1 VFLLAAAAIFLLPR
15 LDLTV
20 FGRTLVV
27 TDYRAGTLAYV
38 GIYLI
43 ALLGLNL
50 LTGITGQISLGHGA
64 FMLIGGYTTA
74 ILISNGAR
82 PGDPPLE
89 LLGHQFT
96 SDLRDI
102 WTIPLAGLIAG
113 LFGFLFGFPA
123 LRLHGLYLALATFA
137 VAVATPAIVRKYE
150 GFTGGGGGINFFD
163 AEGRTRSQIT
173 TDPVTF
179 EQVESKIEVLGLSIP
194 SFNEWLYYLSWT
206 LALVLFGAA
215 WLLLRGR
222 FGRALRAVRDSELA
236 AASSGVNLARYK
248 TLAFGISAFY
258 AGVAGSLLAI
268 ATTFVNPDTFPIT
281 LSIFLL
287 VGVVVGGLGSLWPL
301 VFGAI
306 FIHFMQIEWAQ
317 RAEAVVP
324 NWIPI
329 LGDIDTDA
337 PGAPAVAF
345 GVVLILIM
353 LAFPGGAA
361 GLIRRVTSLA
371 TSARRRA

>member
-1 VFLLAAAAIFLLPR
+1 MRGRDPVHVLIFVAAVVAVFLLPR
-15 LDLTV
+15 FISD
-20 FGRTLVV
+20 F
-27 TDYRAGTLAYV
+27 RAQQFAYV
-38 GIYLI
+38 GVYLI
-43 ALLGLNL
+43 ALIGLNI

-74 ILISNGAR
+74 ILISDQQLKIGSHVFSS
-82 PGDPPLE
+82 DM
-89 LLGHQFT
+89 
-96 SDLRDI
+96 SDLY
-102 WTIPLAGLIAG
+102 TIPIAG
-113 LFGFLFGFPA
+113 LVAGLAGFLFGFPA
-123 LRLHGLYLALATFA
+123 LRLTGLYLALATFSIA
-137 VAVATPAIVRKYE
+137 VAFPAIVKKFE
-150 GFTGGGGGINFFD
+150 EFTGGGGGINMFGLPGLRGVV
-163 AEGRTRSQIT
+163 E
-173 TDPVTF
+173 PVR
-179 EQVESKIEVLGLSIP
+179 IP
-194 SFNEWLYYLSWT
+194 LIDKALSFNEWLYYLSWS
-206 LALVLFGAA
+206 LALFMFGVA

-317 RAEAVVP
+317 RMEAV
-324 NWIPI
+324 IPDFLPF

-353 LAFPGGAA
+353 LAFPSGAGGLFRNLGALTTR
-361 GLIRRVTSLA
+361 GYHRVRQPNS
-371 TSARRRA
+371 

>member
-1 VFLLAAAAIFLLPR
+1 MRRADLIRVGVFLLAAVAVLLLPR
-15 LDLTV
+15 LISD
-20 FGRTLVV
+20 F
-27 TDYRAGTLAYV
+27 RAQQFAYV
-38 GIYLI
+38 GIYFI
-43 ALLGLNL
+43 ALIGLNL
-50 LTGITGQISLGHGA
+50 LTGVTGQISLGHGA

-74 ILISNGAR
+74 ILMSNE
-82 PGDPPLE
+82 DPRLE
-89 LLGHQFT
+89 LLGHTF
-96 SDLRDI
+96 SNDMRDI
-102 WTIPLAGLIAG
+102 WTIPIAG
-113 LFGFLFGFPA
+113 LVAGLAGFLFGFPA
-123 LRLHGLYLALATFA
+123 LRLTGLYLALATFA
-137 VAVATPAIVRKYE
+137 IAVASPAVVKKFD
-150 GFTGGGGGINFFD
+150 GLSGGGGGINLF
-163 AEGRTRSQIT
+163 AVEGRTGRSV

-179 EQVESKIEVLGLSIP
+179 ESKQGADIFGLHLA
-194 SFNEWLYYLSWT
+194 SFNEWLYYLCWT
-206 LALVLFGAA
+206 LALVMFGVA

-222 FGRALRAVRDSELA
+222 FGRTLRAVRDSELA

-317 RAEAVVP
+317 RVEAVIP
-324 NWIPI
+324 NWLPL
-329 LGDIDTDA
+329 LGDFDTDA

-345 GVVLILIM
+345 GVILILIM
-353 LAFPGGAA
+353 LAAPGGAA
-361 GLIRRVTSLA
+361 GLIRSLRALA
-371 TSARRRA
+371 TRGLQRVR

>member
-1 VFLLAAAAIFLLPR
+1 VKRSDLTRVLVFLAAAAVVFLLPR
-15 LDLTV
+15 FISD
-20 FGRTLVV
+20 F
-27 TDYRAGTLAYV
+27 RAQQLAYV
-38 GIYLI
+38 GIYFV

-74 ILISNGAR
+74 ILVSHSE
-82 PGDPPLE
+82 PPLE
-89 LLGHQFT
+89 LLGHQF
-96 SDLRDI
+96 SADLRDI

-113 LFGFLFGFPA
+113 VVGFLFGFPA

-137 VAVATPAIVRKYE
+137 VAVAAPAIVRKFS

-163 AEGRTRSQIT
+163 SEARTKSEIT
-173 TDPVTF
+173 TDPITF
-179 EQVESKIEVLGLSIP
+179 EQVESDISILGLSIP
-194 SFNEWLYYLSWT
+194 SFNEWLYYLCWT
-206 LALVLFGAA
+206 IALVMFAVA

-222 FGRALRAVRDSELA
+222 LGRSLRAIRDSELA
-236 AASSGVNLARYK
+236 AASSGVDLARYK

-268 ATTFVNPDTFPIT
+268 ATTFVNPETFPIT

-301 VFGAI
+301 VFGAV

-317 RAEAVVP
+317 STERVIP
-324 NWIPI
+324 DFIPI
-329 LGDIDTDA
+329 LGDIDTDL

-361 GLIRRVTSLA
+361 GLIRTVRGLA
-371 TSARRRA
+371 ARGYGRAR

>member
-1 VFLLAAAAIFLLPR
+1 
-15 LDLTV
+15 
-20 FGRTLVV
+20 
-27 TDYRAGTLAYV
+27 
-38 GIYLI
+38 
-43 ALLGLNL
+43 
-50 LTGITGQISLGHGA
+50 
-64 FMLIGGYTTA
+64 M
-74 ILISNGAR
+74 
-82 PGDPPLE
+82 
-89 LLGHQFT
+89 
-96 SDLRDI
+96 RDI
-102 WTIPLAGLIAG
+102 WTIPIAG
-113 LFGFLFGFPA
+113 LVAGVVGFLFGFPA
-123 LRLHGLYLALATFA
+123 LRLTGLYLALATFA
-137 VAVATPAIVRKYE
+137 IAVAAPAIVKK
-150 GFTGGGGGINFFD
+150 FD
-163 AEGRTRSQIT
+163 DVHRRQRRHQPLRRRPRTRPTET
-173 TDPVTF
+173 TDPITF
-179 EQVESKIEVLGLSIP
+179 ETITEPITILGIEIP
-194 SFNEWLYYLSWT
+194 SFNEWLYYLCWT
-206 LALVLFGAA
+206 DRARHVRRV

-236 AASSGVNLARYK
+236 AASSGVHLARYK

-268 ATTFVNPDTFPIT
+268 ATTFVNPDTFPVA

-317 RAEAVVP
+317 QLENVDPGLLPV
-324 NWIPI
+324 

-361 GLIRRVTSLA
+361 EPLRRLI
-371 TSARRRA
+371 